1 MCVWVGG
8 WGGGGHWQIG
18 GHRWSTKIFKT
29 MGGGEKNI
37 ICDSIP
43 TSVPT
48 AMNIIQTKIF
58 KSIWGGGGGILR
70 DPTPTSVP
78 TAMNIIQTKIGA
90 RCNFVI
96 RVFAHGAM
104 GRRIDPSWW
113 TH

>member
-1 MCVWVGG
+1 MCVCV
-8 WGGGGHWQIG
+8 WGGGGTGILVDTG
-18 GHRWSTKIFKT
+18 GVLKYLNQWGG
-29 MGGGEKNI
+29 GGGEKNI

-58 KSIWGGGGGILR
+58 KSIWGGGGISR

-90 RCNFVI
+90 RCSFVV

-104 GRRIDPSWW
+104 GSRIDPSWW